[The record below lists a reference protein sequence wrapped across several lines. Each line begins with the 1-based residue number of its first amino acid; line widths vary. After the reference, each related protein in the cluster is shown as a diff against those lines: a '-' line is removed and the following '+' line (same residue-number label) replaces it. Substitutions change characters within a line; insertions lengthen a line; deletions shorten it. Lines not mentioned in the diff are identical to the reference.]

1 MGKLKLQM
9 GGKDFAADDEVIDF
23 CLENLENVDNIILG
37 RTTAEGFIPH
47 WAKVAGDPID
57 PTDPD
62 SRLGKPLTDIPK
74 IVFSRA
80 LKTSKWDNATV
91 VNGDLEKEMQTLK
104 NKNRQDMIVY
114 GGYSFVS
121 SLIQHGLVDE
131 FYFLINPVTI
141 LTGEPL
147 FKSLNS
153 NLELRF
159 EQCRPFKC
167 GTLLLHYKKKD

>member
-9 GGKDFAADDEVIDF
+9 GGENFAADDEVIDF
-23 CLENLENVDNIILG
+23 CLENLGNVGSIVLG

-47 WAKVAGDPID
+47 WAKVAREPID
-57 PTDPD
+57 PADPD

-74 IVFSRA
+74 IVFSRE
-80 LKTSKWDNATV
+80 LTTSKWDNATI
-91 VNGDLEKEMQTLK
+91 VNGDLEKEIQALK
-104 NKNRQDMIVY
+104 NNDSKDMIVY

-131 FYFLINPVTI
+131 FYFLVNPETI
-141 LTGEPL
+141 VNGEPL

-153 NLELRF
+153 NLALRF

-167 GTLLLHYKKKD
+167 GTLLLRYRKKD